1 MSKYL
6 VFLLLLASCANPK
19 KLHRMMDNLPEAT
32 AKECADRYPI
42 KETIDTIQITDTE
55 LLEAYEREYAGM
67 YAMIDSL
74 INTKCDTVYKD
85 KIIEIIKNIPGKP
98 QIKVI
103 TKIQENTAK
112 QQVIID
118 SCQKMSSLLHKKL
131 DSISKQLTATQEKCQ
146 KYKGQRDWL
155 FWLVMALLFWTFR
168 KVIILL
174 LKPF

>member
-1 MSKYL
+1 MGKYL
-6 VFLLLLASCANPK
+6 FILLLFVSCANPN
-19 KLHRMMDNLPEAT
+19 KLHKIMDRLPEAS
-32 AKECADRYPI
+32 AKECANRFPI

-74 INTKCDTVYKD
+74 INTKCDTIYRD

-118 SCQKMSSLLHKKL
+118 SCQKMTSQLNEKLNNQIQISNELTAKL
-131 DSISKQLTATQEKCQ
+131 DNV
-146 KYKGQRDWL
+146 KGQRNWL

-168 KVIILL
+168 RFIGLL
-174 LKPF
+174 LKR

>member
-1 MSKYL
+1 
-6 VFLLLLASCANPK
+6 
-19 KLHRMMDNLPEAT
+19 MDRLPEAS
-32 AKECADRYPI
+32 AKECANRFPI

-74 INTKCDTVYKD
+74 INTKCDTIYRD

-118 SCQKMSSLLHKKL
+118 SCQKMTSQLNEKLNNQIQISNELTAKL
-131 DSISKQLTATQEKCQ
+131 DNV
-146 KYKGQRDWL
+146 KGQRNWL

-168 KVIILL
+168 RFIGLL
-174 LKPF
+174 LKR